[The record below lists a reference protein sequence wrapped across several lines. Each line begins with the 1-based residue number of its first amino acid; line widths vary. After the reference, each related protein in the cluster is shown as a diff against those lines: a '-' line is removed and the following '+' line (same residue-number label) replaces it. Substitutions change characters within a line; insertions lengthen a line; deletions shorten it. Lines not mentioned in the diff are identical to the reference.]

1 MIDAEHLC
9 PKCMNEWP
17 DTSKPCSRCGFCGR
31 DDITGENWDD
41 FSIVEGKY
49 LVGTAIARDDEG
61 VTYIAM
67 ELENE
72 KVVTLRPAAEGFA
85 VGEYIPVQQKS
96 EPEAVPENN
105 EKKRHNHLPI
115 LCGIGVITVCAI
127 LALLFVFSVGA
138 TSKEDNNTVILRVL
152 GKDAT
157 LCDDGSLWLKTGSR
171 AFAYRAYISQDG
183 EVSFDDWTT
192 EFLFNREY
200 NFADDSKFTVTE
212 DYGDRQYKLNYEW
225 QDDVY
230 TAIYEIDDS
239 YFSVSFNFDDD
250 GGYTK
255 KTVLT
260 GDSESF
266 TEQKFDSNGNLLH
279 STTVFE
285 AGSTSEVTYTYD
297 ANGNLTHSVNKVFY
311 SDAESYTEERDYRYE
326 YSDGHISVCIATD
339 GNGNVYVTD
348 YEYDKLGN
356 LISAYN
362 YCTASHSGSEN
373 ICEFY
378 RYSYE
383 KYVLKDGV
391 YVATG
396 ETSGA
401 LDTPLP
407 EKYAP
412 TVIPSNDNDD
422 DYYGDTSSDERD
434 AEDSAEIQSFYTI
447 ELLAIYDYYGDSLVY
462 RFQHDSS
469 EQIWAELDT
478 GNLDFVSDVTIIATG
493 EGSDYLI
500 VLPPDDKININP
512 WEFET
517 FYGICCRDEKALKEI
532 TQILYDDGYYAP
544 DSEAYA
550 FLQIFFDSYDEKE
563 NSALYC
569 GTESYA
575 QFLIYE
581 QYMKLWAKNTGRNYE
596 LTYLPTGEVRTAG

>member
-1 MIDAEHLC
+1 MIDTEHLC
-9 PKCMNEWP
+9 PKCMSKWE
-17 DTSKPCSRCGFCGR
+17 DSTKPCSRCGFYGR
-31 DDITGENWDD
+31 DDITGEDWDD
-41 FSIVEGKY
+41 FSIIGGKY
-49 LVGTAIARDDEG
+49 LVGAAIACDDEG

-67 ELENE
+67 ELESE

-96 EPEAVPENN
+96 ELEAVPENN
-105 EKKRHNHLPI
+105 EKKRHSPLPI

-127 LALLFVFSVGA
+127 LALLFVFGGGA
-138 TSKEDNNTVILRVL
+138 TSKNDNNTVILRVL

-157 LCDDGSLWLKTGSR
+157 LCDDGSLWLKTGSL
-171 AFAYRAYISQDG
+171 AFAYPVYISQDG
-183 EVSFDDWTT
+183 EVSFEDWNTG
-192 EFLFNREY
+192 FLFNREY
-200 NFADDSKFTVTE
+200 NFADDGKFTVTE

-225 QDDVY
+225 QDDAY
-230 TAIYEIDDS
+230 TALCEIDDS
-239 YFSVSFNFDDD
+239 YFSVSFDFDDN

-255 KTVLT
+255 KTVAID
-260 GDSESF
+260 DSETF
-266 TEQKFDSNGNLLH
+266 TEQKFDSSGNLLH

-285 AGSTSEVTYTYD
+285 SVLTSEVTYTYD
-297 ANGNLTHSVNKVFY
+297 NKGNLTHSVNKVFY
-311 SDAESYTEERDYRYE
+311 SDAESYAAEREYRYE
-326 YSDGHISVCIATD
+326 YSDGRISVCIATD
-339 GNGNVYVTD
+339 GDGNVYVME
-348 YEYDKLGN
+348 YEYDKFGN
-356 LISAYN
+356 LITAYS
-362 YCTASHSGSEN
+362 YCTVSHSESEN

-401 LDTPLP
+401 LDMPLP

-412 TVIPSNDNDD
+412 TVIQSDDNND
-422 DYYGDTSSDERD
+422 DYYGDISNDARN
-434 AEDSAEIQSFYTI
+434 AEDSAEIQSLYTL
-447 ELLAIYDYYGDSLVY
+447 ELLAIYDYYGDSVIY
-462 RFQHDSS
+462 QHEYESS
-469 EQIWAELDT
+469 EQIWTELNA

-500 VLPPDDKININP
+500 VLPPDDKIDVNL
-512 WEFET
+512 WGFET
-517 FYGICCRDEKALKEI
+517 FCGICCCDEKVLKEI

-563 NSALYC
+563 DSTWYC

-581 QYMKLWAKNTGRNYE
+581 QYMKLWAKNSGRNYE
-596 LTYLPTGEVRTAG
+596 LTYLPMGEVRTYG